1 MSADV
6 LEGLEAIART
16 EARRRRRSIVDFMLL
31 WAPIA
36 WLVLVVGAAALAD
49 WLPLPSPN
57 DQDLADILAT
67 PGSVHLFGGDSL
79 GRDVLARTIFALRIS
94 LVAGVGAV
102 AIGLVVGGL
111 VGTLAGYFGGRVES
125 VAMGAMDI
133 VLAFPPLV
141 LAIAITSGAGPALL
155 KVILAIGVL
164 FVPAFARIARANTLV
179 FGNKEFVLAAHA
191 MGMRHSRIILSEI
204 LPNLVPPLLVYSL
217 LMVAVAIVAEAS
229 LSFLGLSVP
238 PPAPSLGSM
247 IAAEQRNVLDAP
259 FVVFFPAAVLFL
271 TVLTLNMAGEQVS
284 RRLQV
289 REQLL

>member
-1 MSADV
+1 MPADV
-6 LEGLEAIART
+6 LEGIEAIARA
-16 EARRRRRSIVDFMLL
+16 EARGRRRSILAFVFL
-31 WAPIA
+31 WAPLA
-36 WLVLVVGAAALAD
+36 WLVLVVGAAALAG

-57 DQDLADILAT
+57 DQDLADILAP
-67 PGSVHLFGGDSL
+67 PGAAHLFGADSL
-79 GRDVLARTIFALRIS
+79 GRDNLVRTVFALRIS
-94 LVAGVGAV
+94 LVAGVGSV
-102 AIGLVVGGL
+102 AIGLFVGGL
-111 VGTLAGYFGGRVES
+111 IGTIAGYFRGRIETLT
-125 VAMGAMDI
+125 MGAMNI

-191 MGMRHSRIILSEI
+191 MGMRDSRIILSEI
-204 LPNLVPPLLVYSL
+204 LPNLVPPLLAYSL

-259 FVVFFPAAVLFL
+259 FSVFCPAAVLFL
-271 TVLTLNMAGEQVS
+271 TVLALNMAGDQLG
-284 RRLQV
+284 RRLHVQ
-289 REQLL
+289 EQLL